1 MKVYVKSSHTFSNG
15 WYFGKDEYELCG
27 SLISELYKGRIIS
40 KRIAH
45 CDAGEEFS
53 LQGVADLLQ
62 RTYPDKC
69 TNYVIEFGEA
79 EQDLGAEAQEEEFD
93 LYTILGA
100 LEGMCYN
107 NEACEVADGFYYVG
121 SYQDWLKDTEAQ
133 QNLNEFLEAENE

>member
-1 MKVYVKSSHTFSNG
+1 MKVYVKSDKDY
-15 WYFGKDEYELCG
+15 WYFGKYERDNFG
-27 SLISELYKGRIIS
+27 DLISEECPGWIIS
-40 KRIAH
+40 KRISH
-45 CDAGEEFS
+45 CEAEEEFS
-53 LQGVADLLQ
+53 LKGVANLLQ

>member
-1 MKVYVKSSHTFSNG
+1 MKIYIKSSHTFSNG
-15 WYFGKDEYELCG
+15 WYFGKDEYELYG
-27 SLISELYKGRIIS
+27 SLISELCKGWIIS

-79 EQDLGAEAQEEEFD
+79 EQDLGAEAQEEEFG
-93 LYTILGA
+93 LWAVLGA
-100 LEGMCYN
+100 LEGMCHN

-121 SYQDWLKDTEAQ
+121 SYAEYQNDIAAQDRLAE
-133 QNLNEFLEAENE
+133 LLEAEQV